1 MSGIWFIKCPRCKNY
16 MKKTDP
22 EESCMCCACGW
33 QEQTGQVFCEHIHNF
48 CEHIHNGYYYDKIE
62 LELKH

>member
-1 MSGIWFIKCPRCKNY
+1 MDGIWFKRCPHCGNY

-33 QEQTGQVFCEHIHNF
+33 QERQERGVLYFCELTNKY
-48 CEHIHNGYYYDKIE
+48 CD
-62 LELKH
+62 LAPRL